1 MFDELQALSD
11 NNDVIMTVYVDDVV
25 FSSEHNISSEFRK
38 TVLSLIRKYN
48 YQVSRKKV
56 KGYSRTYP
64 KLVTGVIINSE
75 GKATVKN
82 SLRKKIMN
90 IFAIIPLIKKVV
102 SVYVALLLLPDRLT
116 SQLTLIYVNL
126 LLKNLQKNKSPL
138 KIGW

>member
-1 MFDELQALSD
+1 MTRSFLLLRISWSCLQQKLSVWVLQALSD

-82 SLRKKIMN
+82 SLRKKIMFEHEYLRN
-90 IFAIIPLIKKVV
+90 NPTDKK
-102 SVYVALLLLPDRLT
+102 SSASTWPCYCCQT
-116 SQLTLIYVNL
+116 
-126 LLKNLQKNKSPL
+126 
-138 KIGW
+138 G